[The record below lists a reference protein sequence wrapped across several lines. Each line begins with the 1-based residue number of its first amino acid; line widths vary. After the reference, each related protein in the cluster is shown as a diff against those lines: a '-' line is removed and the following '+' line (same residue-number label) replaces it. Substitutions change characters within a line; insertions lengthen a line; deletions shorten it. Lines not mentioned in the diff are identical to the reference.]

1 MTLLAFSPGPWEI
14 IAVLF
19 VVLLLFGGKKL
30 PGLARSLGNSLTE
43 FKRGL
48 REDPDD
54 EKKKLDDSAGGDAG
68 DGGKG
73 KPPENS
79 GGGN

>member
-54 EKKKLDDSAGGDAG
+54 EKKKLDD
-68 DGGKG
+68 KG
-73 KPPENS
+73 VGSGPSGPEA
-79 GGGN
+79 